1 MRFSIQYTEH
11 RLKDLKNKYVELD
24 IRPSREDFRKQ
35 SALKSYIVVENER
48 SLP

>member
-1 MRFSIQYTEH
+1 MRFSIEYTEQ

-35 SALKSYIVVENER
+35 SALKSYIRRRKER